1 MLSNIIITRILRH
14 FYRLVKPSI
23 SEYNS
28 VEDLEYELKQRQL
41 AMIEEI
47 NQNAMNENK
56 NFTHDK
62 FIAQLL
68 NTSQELTQ
76 AITQK
81 HLNFTGVSPA
91 TLKSHTLK
99 LNLGTR
105 KIEYPFSLE

>member
-1 MLSNIIITRILRH
+1 MLSNIITTRTLRH

-23 SEYNS
+23 SEFNS
-28 VEDLEYELKQRQL
+28 VEDLEYELKQRQI
-41 AMIEEI
+41 AMIDKI
-47 NQNAMNENK
+47 NQDTMNENK
-56 NFTHDK
+56 SFTHHK

-68 NTSQELTQ
+68 NTSHELTQ
-76 AITQK
+76 AIAQK

-99 LNLGTR
+99 LNLGTC